1 MWAVDDSL
9 SFPPSTPHKSCL
21 LRSACQVSR
30 LWRTLSTEEMLES
43 IPGLLLTSQAS
54 SDHHGQLII
63 ADTVLLI
70 LTSIL

>member
-1 MWAVDDSL
+1 MNPRPAL
-9 SFPPSTPHKSCL
+9 ETNL
-21 LRSACQVSR
+21 LLR

-43 IPGLLLTSQAS
+43 TPGLLLTSQAS